1 VTSRSG
7 DDRLV
12 RRLEGDNLHEAD
24 LCSHGLGPGAQP
36 CHAQMAAAITEF
48 QAFLAQGMGVGVH
61 HGLAEAGIR
70 LVSTGTAGIDEAVQ
84 AYLEGRLVD
93 HRERLYCSLVE
104 RECDGQ
110 EVGGCRNEGSASLLR
125 LARVVC

>member
-1 VTSRSG
+1 MTSRSG

-48 QAFLAQGMGVGVH
+48 QAFLAQGMGVGAH

-70 LVSTGTAGIDEAVQ
+70 LVSAGTAPA
-84 AYLEGRLVD
+84 LTKRSRLTWKAD
-93 HRERLYCSLVE
+93 WWTT
-104 RECDGQ
+104 
-110 EVGGCRNEGSASLLR
+110 GSACTARSLSANATGKR
-125 LARVVC
+125 